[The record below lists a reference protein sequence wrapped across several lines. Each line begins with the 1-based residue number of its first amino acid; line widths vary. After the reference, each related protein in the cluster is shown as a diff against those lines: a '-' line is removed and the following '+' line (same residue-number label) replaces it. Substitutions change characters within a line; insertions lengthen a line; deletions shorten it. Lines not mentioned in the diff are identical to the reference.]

1 MISHALTT
9 MTQIDILLKKNP
21 KDALTAENVGDSF
34 SEILSVTRFRG
45 TQIETTSQGFLR

>member
-1 MISHALTT
+1 
-9 MTQIDILLKKNP
+9 MTQIDILFKKNP